1 MADHKCDQAIAKV
14 YDYLDDEM
22 TWYRKVRI
30 RYHLR
35 RCPPCEVAFVFE
47 TRLREVVRER
57 SQDECPAE
65 LLEKLHRMLREAGA
79 GSEA

>member
-1 MADHKCDQAIAKV
+1 
-14 YDYLDDEM
+14 
-22 TWYRKVRI
+22 
-30 RYHLR
+30 
-35 RCPPCEVAFVFE
+35 VAFVFE
-47 TRLREVVRER
+47 TRLREVIRER